1 MIPPG
6 GDVEES
12 GGGRVQKGDGG
23 GSLQNWGDWVEEKSP
38 PRRKQEAFRGR
49 EEMEDEDN
57 PRAQSFRVSWQA
69 GVTVLLRRIRAGLKP
84 GAYIGHYFAGAAVSL
99 GVAR

>member
-1 MIPPG
+1 
-6 GDVEES
+6 
-12 GGGRVQKGDGG
+12 
-23 GSLQNWGDWVEEKSP
+23 
-38 PRRKQEAFRGR
+38 
-49 EEMEDEDN
+49 MEDEDN